1 MPKIQ
6 ENMND
11 LVEKLDAFEIKIRRL
26 VLLNQQLRE
35 QNEQLQV
42 EVVRMQNQLN
52 QQEMAMLEMQE
63 RLAESET
70 STEGQLEGVQNPKE
84 IKRRIDGYVRK
95 IDKLIEAIENN

>member
-1 MPKIQ
+1 
-6 ENMND
+6 MND

-35 QNEQLQV
+35 QNEQLRV

-70 STEGQLEGVQNPKE
+70 STEGQLEGVRNPKE
-84 IKRRIDGYVRK
+84 IKRQIDGYVRK

>member
-1 MPKIQ
+1 
-6 ENMND
+6 MND

-42 EVVRMQNQLN
+42 EVVRIQSQSN
-52 QQEMAMLEMQE
+52 QQEKAMLEMQE

-70 STEGQLEGVQNPKE
+70 SVEGQLEGVQNPKG
-84 IKRRIDGYVRK
+84 IKRQIDSYVKK